1 MVNPK
6 LPEEDLLKAILE
18 PLLDDF
24 KYWFE
29 RSRVLLETKKI
40 DFLTNEE
47 QSDLLARIQ
56 QAQKEVKTSAILFE
70 ATGAQVGIETSVL
83 IDWHKLLT
91 ECWQVS
97 AKYRKNS
104 SLLS

>member
-29 RSRVLLETKKI
+29 RSRVLLETKEI
-40 DFLTNEE
+40 DFLSNEE

-56 QAQKEVKTSAILFE
+56 EAQKEVNTSAILFE
-70 ATGAQVGIETSVL
+70 ATGSKVGVETSVL

-104 SLLS
+104 SLPS

>member
-6 LPEEDLLKAILE
+6 PPEADLLKAILK

-29 RSRVLLETKKI
+29 RARQLLETEEI
-40 DFLTNEE
+40 DFLSKEE
-47 QSDLLARIQ
+47 QSDLLARVK
-56 QAQKEVKTSAILFE
+56 QAQKEVNTTAILFAATE
-70 ATGAQVGIETSVL
+70 AQAGVETPVL
-83 IDWHKLLT
+83 IQWHKLVK

-97 AKYRKNS
+97 TGYRQKS
-104 SLLS
+104 GPGS